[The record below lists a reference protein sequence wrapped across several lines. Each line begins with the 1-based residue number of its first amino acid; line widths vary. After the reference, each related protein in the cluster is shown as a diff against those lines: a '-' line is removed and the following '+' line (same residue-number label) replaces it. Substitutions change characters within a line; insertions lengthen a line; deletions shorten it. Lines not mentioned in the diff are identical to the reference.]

1 VSHETYIANVYL
13 QSIAPTSS
21 GGSGR
26 ALVAEAIVDPDNPL
40 TSRVMANRIW
50 YWVFGTGLVRTPDDF
65 GHVGELPSHPELLDH
80 LATQFVSDQWSM
92 KKLIRSLV
100 LSRAFQSSAAP
111 AAENLEQDPDNLLL
125 SWYPARRAEAEVIR
139 DSILA
144 VSGRLDNTM
153 YGPSVHP
160 YRTTADTEKR
170 LYIGPL
176 DGDGRRSIYIK
187 YQLMEAAQ
195 FLSAFNLPGG
205 KIAQG
210 RRDASNVPAQ
220 SLALLNDPFVLAM
233 ADRWSESLVADG
245 SMNVPERLTRMFM
258 SALGRLPSP
267 SELQRF
273 EQTIGDLATIHS
285 VSSADVLSNRLIWK
299 DAAHAIFN
307 FKEFIFMP

>member
-1 VSHETYIANVYL
+1 M
-13 QSIAPTSS
+13 
-21 GGSGR
+21 
-26 ALVAEAIVDPDNPL
+26 VAEAIVDADNPL
-40 TSRVMANRIW
+40 TSRVMVNRVW
-50 YWVFGTGLVRTPDDF
+50 YWVFGNGLVRTPDDF
-65 GHVGELPSHPELLDH
+65 GHVGELPSHPDLLDH
-80 LATQFVSDQWSM
+80 LATQFVINKWSM

-111 AAENLEQDPDNLLL
+111 VTDSREKDPENRLL

-144 VSGRLDNTM
+144 VSGRLDKKM
-153 YGPSVHP
+153 YGPSIHP
-160 YRTTADTEKR
+160 YREVADTEKR

-187 YQLMEAAQ
+187 FQLMEAAQ
-195 FLSAFNLPGG
+195 FLNAFNLPGG
-205 KIAQG
+205 KISQG

-245 SMNVPERLTRMFM
+245 SMNVTERLSGMFR
-258 SALGRLPSP
+258 SALGRSPSS

-273 EQTIGDLATIHS
+273 EQTISDLGAIHK
-285 VSSADVLSNRLIWK
+285 VSPAEILTNRSIWK
-299 DAAHAIFN
+299 DAAHTVFN
-307 FKEFIFMP
+307 FKEFIFIP